1 MKPLCIAVLLS
12 LSPLGWAMGELPH
25 MTEEQQQQILRFA
38 VTQMRDKGG
47 FDRLA
52 RCSGSSAAKME
63 SLYSKV
69 LRRCQVWDERE
80 ENAVEHCIIDAM
92 SEGTGLTSE
101 QLHACL
107 PDDPEDIAADRVEA
121 LQHQVATLESQLN
134 ELMDNDHLNEAEENK
149 LDTMEAQLEAL
160 RQELYQAEDEL
171 NRLQM
176 TDAERAMDALYQS
189 IGDAEPTAA
198 QVEELKRLE
207 LQMLKERKQNMQDLM
222 GQ

>member
-12 LSPLGWAMGELPH
+12 LSPLSWAMGEIPH

-38 VTQMRDKGG
+38 VTQMRDKGD

-80 ENAVEHCIIDAM
+80 ENAVERCLIEGM
-92 SEGTGLTSE
+92 SEGTGLTPE
-101 QLHACL
+101 QLHDCL

-121 LQHQVATLESQLN
+121 LQRQVATLESQLN
-134 ELMDNDHLNEAEENK
+134 ELMDNDHLSEAEENK
-149 LDTMEAQLEAL
+149 LDVMQAQLDGLRDELLQAEEAL
-160 RQELYQAEDEL
+160 DQ
-171 NRLQM
+171 LQM
-176 TDAERAMDALYQS
+176 TDSERELDALIQA
-189 IGDAEPTAA
+189 IGDNEPTAA
-198 QVEELKRLE
+198 QAQKMQQ
-207 LQMLKERKQNMQDLM
+207 LQHQMRQEQQQEVRQLF